1 MKVVLKEQTKKIAG
15 ADPFLTL
22 TKKISE
28 VKDGVHLDLTFKLA
42 VKWMRRTVAPMHY
55 GNGLFANTDET
66 LLPLRYYLLTNVT

>member
-1 MKVVLKEQTKKIAG
+1 MKVVLKEQKNIAG
-15 ADPFLTL
+15 ADLFLTL

-28 VKDGVHLDLTFKLA
+28 VKDGVHLDLTFKLT